1 MYEHSISSSH
11 ETDTLNCE
19 RYGLE
24 KYCLIKFGSAGGILF
39 DRDGDLQ
46 TLLLWQS
53 WLEDLKA
60 IVGEE

>member
-24 KYCLIKFGSAGGILF
+24 KDCLIKSGSAGGIVF

-53 WLEDLKA
+53 
-60 IVGEE
+60 

>member
-24 KYCLIKFGSAGGILF
+24 KYCLIKFDSAGGIVF

-53 WLEDLKA
+53 
-60 IVGEE
+60 

>member
-1 MYEHSISSSH
+1 MYQRSISSSH

-24 KYCLIKFGSAGGILF
+24 KDCLVKSGSAGGIVF
-39 DRDGDLQ
+39 DREGDLQ
-46 TLLLWQS
+46 TLILWQS
-53 WLEDLKA
+53 WLEDLEA

>member
-19 RYGLE
+19 RYGVE
-24 KYCLIKFGSAGGILF
+24 KDCLIKSGGAGGIVF

-46 TLLLWQS
+46 TLLSWQS
-53 WLEDLKA
+53 
-60 IVGEE
+60 